1 MSRGV
6 PRVHHTVDDAL
17 ALQTD
22 LRPMAPR
29 LPSKPGIVAMNPS
42 RESAPAVL
50 LAGEAIAMPVIRSL
64 GRAGVEVH
72 AVGNAS
78 WDPAAHSRYP
88 ASFVDLP
95 ARSADRWMDWLRDAA
110 PRGAVILPCADPGV
124 EFVAR
129 HRSELMEL
137 GFFPIEGSD
146 EASLA
151 MLDKQRT
158 AELAGEMGVEAPA
171 AVPVDDVGDL
181 EAAVLRIGFPCAL
194 KPRNAALFQRY
205 FGEGNKLVVARDEGE
220 LREAVARTTQLDL
233 QMMVVEII
241 PGDDGR
247 LVSYGGYLDERG
259 DPITDC
265 TFRKIRQFPPRYGL
279 SSYAVS
285 DSDREVA
292 ELGLRFVREA
302 GLRGLFEVEFK
313 RDPRDGRPKLI
324 ECNPR
329 FTVLSLLFCGTD
341 LALLAYARAL
351 GRPGPPGGTSRPG
364 IHLWN
369 PIEDTRAFLY
379 YRRAG
384 EWTLG
389 SWLRSLLHRQH
400 FHVLRWDDPMP
411 TVRFHLRRLVRLA
424 RRMFGRTP
432 RGGS

>member
-1 MSRGV
+1 MDPERG
-6 PRVHHTVDDAL
+6 T
-17 ALQTD
+17 
-22 LRPMAPR
+22 
-29 LPSKPGIVAMNPS
+29 
-42 RESAPAVL
+42 PAVL

-64 GRAGVEVH
+64 GKAGIEVH

-95 ARSADRWMDWLRDAA
+95 ARSGDRWMDWLEDEA

-129 HRSELMEL
+129 HRSTLLEL
-137 GFFPIEGSD
+137 GFSPIEGSD

-158 AELAGEMGVEAPA
+158 AELAAEMGIEVPTAIPVEDARE
-171 AVPVDDVGDL
+171 L
-181 EAAVLRIGFPCAL
+181 EAAAARIGFPCAL
-194 KPRNAALFQRY
+194 KPRNAALFQRH
-205 FGEGNKLVVARDEGE
+205 FGEGRKLIVARDEGE
-220 LREAVARTTQLDL
+220 LRDAFERTTQFDL
-233 QMMVVEII
+233 RMMVVEII

-247 LVSYGGYLDERG
+247 LVSYGGYLDEKG

-292 ELGLRFVREA
+292 ELGLRFVRTV
-302 GLRGLFEVEFK
+302 GVRGPFEVEFK
-313 RDPRDGRPKLI
+313 RDARDGRPKLI

-329 FTVLSLLFCGTD
+329 FTALQLLFCGTD
-341 LALLAYARAL
+341 VALLAYQRAL
-351 GRPGPPGGTSRPG
+351 GRPGPPGGPSHPG

-369 PIEDTRAFLY
+369 PVEDVRAFLF

-384 EWTLG
+384 EWTFG
-389 SWLRSLLHRQH
+389 RWLRSLMHRQH
-400 FHVLRWDDPMP
+400 LHVFRWNDPMP
-411 TVRFHLRRLVRLA
+411 TLAFHRRRLGRLA
-424 RRMFGRTP
+424 RRALRRPPGESP
-432 RGGS
+432 